1 MLLQIYRT
9 VGISYCIV
17 QFLAGRRGRENLRS
31 MTKSTF
37 QVSRD
42 DTGVKFIHQAIDE
55 MDKNHRESA
64 SSSVTEGIIYELPG
78 ELLDLN
84 GF

>member
-1 MLLQIYRT
+1 
-9 VGISYCIV
+9 
-17 QFLAGRRGRENLRS
+17 